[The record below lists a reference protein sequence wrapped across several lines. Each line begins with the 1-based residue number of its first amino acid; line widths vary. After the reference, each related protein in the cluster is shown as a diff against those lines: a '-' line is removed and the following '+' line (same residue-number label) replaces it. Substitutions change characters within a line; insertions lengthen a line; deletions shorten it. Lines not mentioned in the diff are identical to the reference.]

1 MHASDDDMGHVTVF
15 FYRLFL
21 DRLGLPTTHVGE
33 AR

>member
-1 MHASDDDMGHVTVF
+1 MHASDDDMGHVTV
-15 FYRLFL
+15 FL